1 MVTTSVYK
9 IYCKDGSVTYFYIG
23 STTNIKVKRAIH
35 KRNLHVKPESILSK
49 TINAN
54 GGWENWKMDVIE
66 IFDCNNRKEAIQREH
81 YWYKIT
87 SSSIF
92 PQNSSEIP
100 QNSLIFPQNLLN
112 FPQNLLNFPQN
123 SLKNDEVIQSLPI
136 NELDC
141 IYCKKHFSRKD
152 NLKRHSQ
159 ICKSKLLIEEQIAN
173 NQLVLGNTTSNI
185 LTNPTTSTTS
195 HPSNVLANS
204 NSMNN
209 NSNNTIIT
217 NNITNPVTI
226 IPLGQE
232 NLVEFFTD
240 EEQLR
245 ILKKMFGCFIYLI
258 EYVHFSG
265 KFPQFANMRITNLRS
280 NTAYVYDE
288 CDKKFVAHDQN
299 EVIAEVISERLMDIT
314 NFFDNV
320 KDKLS
325 AKEVTKLT
333 ELIND
338 LEEQRIK
345 YKEYLRKVKFML
357 YNKRHMVND
366 QNT

>member
-1 MVTTSVYK
+1 MPRIDYTKTIIYK
-9 IYCKDGSVTYFYIG
+9 IYCKDKHVDFLYIN
-23 STTNIKVKRAIH
+23 STTDFVKRKYNH
-35 KRNLHVKPESILSK
+35 KRDLELNPQYLLSS
-49 TINAN
+49 TINDN
-54 GGWENWKMDVIE
+54 GGWNNWKIE
-66 IFDCNNRKEAIQREH
+66 IIEEYSCNSRKEANDREQ
-81 YWYKIT
+81 YWYNKLNCSKLIEKQP
-87 SSSIF
+87 SI
-92 PQNSSEIP
+92 S
-100 QNSLIFPQNLLN
+100 
-112 FPQNLLNFPQN
+112 
-123 SLKNDEVIQSLPI
+123 
-136 NELDC
+136 ELDC

-152 NLKRHSQ
+152 NLKRHLQ
-159 ICKSKLLIEEQIAN
+159 ICKSKQIFEEQIAN
-173 NQLVLGNTTSNI
+173 NKLI
-185 LTNPTTSTTS
+185 LTNPVNPAVMTPNSLTAYA
-195 HPSNVLANS
+195 PNVLANTTANANS
-204 NSMNN
+204 NSMNT
-209 NSNNTIIT
+209 NSHNNTIIT

-325 AKEVTKLT
+325 EKEVTKIT

-345 YKEYLRKVKFML
+345 YKEYLRKVKFMM
-357 YNKRHMVND
+357 YNKRHMVNV
-366 QNT
+366 QE

>member
-1 MVTTSVYK
+1 MVNYSNISVYK
-9 IYCKDGSVTYFYIG
+9 IYCKDPSIIYFYIG
-23 STTNIKVKRAIH
+23 STTNIIVKRSIH
-35 KRNLHVKPESILSK
+35 KRNLVSKPNDFLS
-49 TINAN
+49 TMINNN
-54 GGWENWKMDVIE
+54 GGWDNWKMDIIE
-66 IFDCNNRKEAIQREH
+66 KYNCKTKSESIAREQ
-81 YWYKIT
+81 YWY
-87 SSSIF
+87 
-92 PQNSSEIP
+92 
-100 QNSLIFPQNLLN
+100 NLLN
-112 FPQNLLNFPQN
+112 SAPPQNINN
-123 SLKNDEVIQSLPI
+123 NAIDIQQILSPT
-136 NELDC
+136 DC

-185 LTNPTTSTTS
+185 LTNPTTLTTS

-325 AKEVTKLT
+325 AKEVTKIT

-357 YNKRHMVND
+357 YNKRHMVNV
-366 QNT
+366 QEL

>member
-9 IYCKDGSVTYFYIG
+9 IYCKDSYVTYFYIG
-23 STTNIKVKRAIH
+23 SSSNIKVKRAIH

-81 YWYKIT
+81 YWYKLT

-92 PQNSSEIP
+92 PQTSSEIP
-100 QNSLIFPQNLLN
+100 QNSLI

-159 ICKSKLLIEEQIAN
+159 ICKSKQLIEEQKAN
-173 NQLVLGNTTSNI
+173 NQFVIATTTSNI
-185 LTNPTTSTTS
+185 LTNPTTITAS
-195 HPSNVLANS
+195 HTPNVLANTN
-204 NSMNN
+204 NSTN
-209 NSNNTIIT
+209 NSNNTNNTII

-232 NLVEFFTD
+232 NLVEFFSD
-240 EEQLR
+240 EEQVR
-245 ILKKMFGCFIYLI
+245 ILKKMFSCFIYLI

-280 NTAYVYDE
+280 NTAYLYDE
-288 CDKKFVAHDQN
+288 GDKKFVAHDQS
-299 EVIAEVISERLMDIT
+299 EVIAEVISERLTDIS
-314 NFFDNV
+314 NFFENV
-320 KDKLS
+320 KDKLNE
-325 AKEVTKLT
+325 KEVNKITA
-333 ELIND
+333 LINE
-338 LEEQRIK
+338 LEEQRLK
-345 YKEYLRKVKFML
+345 YTEYQRKLKFML

-366 QNT
+366 QNN

>member
-1 MVTTSVYK
+1 
-9 IYCKDGSVTYFYIG
+9 
-23 STTNIKVKRAIH
+23 
-35 KRNLHVKPESILSK
+35 
-49 TINAN
+49 
-54 GGWENWKMDVIE
+54 
-66 IFDCNNRKEAIQREH
+66 
-81 YWYKIT
+81 
-87 SSSIF
+87 
-92 PQNSSEIP
+92 
-100 QNSLIFPQNLLN
+100 
-112 FPQNLLNFPQN
+112 
-123 SLKNDEVIQSLPI
+123 
-136 NELDC
+136 
-141 IYCKKHFSRKD
+141 
-152 NLKRHSQ
+152 LKRHLQ
-159 ICKSKLLIEEQIAN
+159 ICKSKQIFEEHN
-173 NQLVLGNTTSNI
+173 KLI
-185 LTNPTTSTTS
+185 LTNPVNPAVITPNSLTSYA
-195 HPSNVLANS
+195 PNVLANTTANANS
-204 NSMNN
+204 NSMNT
-209 NSNNTIIT
+209 NSHNNTIIT

-325 AKEVTKLT
+325 EKEVTKLT

-345 YKEYLRKVKFML
+345 YKEYLRKVKFMM
-357 YNKRHMVND
+357 YNKRHMVNV
-366 QNT
+366 QE

>member
-1 MVTTSVYK
+1 MVNYSDITIYK
-9 IYCKDGSVTYFYIG
+9 IYCKDPSVTYFYIG
-23 STTNIKVKRAIH
+23 STTNIYAKRAIH
-35 KRNLHVKPESILSK
+35 KRNSQLKPDDFLSVM
-49 TINAN
+49 INDN
-54 GGWENWKMDVIE
+54 GGWENWKMDIIE
-66 IFDCNNRKEAIQREH
+66 KYKCNSRAEAIAREQ
-81 YWYKIT
+81 YWY
-87 SSSIF
+87 
-92 PQNSSEIP
+92 
-100 QNSLIFPQNLLN
+100 NLLN
-112 FPQNLLNFPQN
+112 TSTPLPQNIP
-123 SLKNDEVIQSLPI
+123 KNQEIQQLQTSI

-185 LTNPTTSTTS
+185 LTNPTTLTTS

>member
-9 IYCKDGSVTYFYIG
+9 IYCKDSSVTYFYIG

-54 GGWENWKMDVIE
+54 GGWENWHMDVIE

-81 YWYKIT
+81 YWYKLIN
-87 SSSIF
+87 SSFF

-112 FPQNLLNFPQN
+112 FPQN
-123 SLKNDEVIQSLPI
+123 SLKNDEVIQTQPSI
-136 NELDC
+136 SELDC

-152 NLKRHSQ
+152 NLKRHLQ
-159 ICKSKLLIEEQIAN
+159 ICKSKQIFEEQIAN
-173 NQLVLGNTTSNI
+173 NKLI
-185 LTNPTTSTTS
+185 LTNPVNPAVMTPNSLTAYA
-195 HPSNVLANS
+195 PNVLANTTANANS
-204 NSMNN
+204 NSMNT
-209 NSNNTIIT
+209 NSHNNTIIT

-325 AKEVTKLT
+325 EKEVTKIT

-345 YKEYLRKVKFML
+345 YKEYLRKVKFMM
-357 YNKRHMVND
+357 YNKRHMVNV
-366 QNT
+366 QE

>member
-1 MVTTSVYK
+1 MVNYSDITIYK
-9 IYCKDGSVTYFYIG
+9 IYCKDPSVTYFYIG
-23 STTNIKVKRAIH
+23 STTNIYAKRAIH
-35 KRNLHVKPESILSK
+35 KRNLHVKPDDFLSVM
-49 TINAN
+49 INDN
-54 GGWENWKMDVIE
+54 GGWENWKMDIIE
-66 IFDCNNRKEAIQREH
+66 KYGCKSRVEAITREQH
-81 YWYKIT
+81 WY
-87 SSSIF
+87 
-92 PQNSSEIP
+92 
-100 QNSLIFPQNLLN
+100 NLLN
-112 FPQNLLNFPQN
+112 SSQSLLQN
-123 SLKNDEVIQSLPI
+123 SHKNDEVIQTQPSI
-136 NELDC
+136 SELDC

-152 NLKRHSQ
+152 NLKRHLQ
-159 ICKSKLLIEEQIAN
+159 ICKSKQIFEEHN
-173 NQLVLGNTTSNI
+173 KLI
-185 LTNPTTSTTS
+185 LTNPVNPAVITPNSLTSYA
-195 HPSNVLANS
+195 PNVLANTTANANS
-204 NSMNN
+204 NSMNT
-209 NSNNTIIT
+209 NSHNNTIIT

-325 AKEVTKLT
+325 EKEVTKLT

-345 YKEYLRKVKFML
+345 YKEYLRKVKFMM
-357 YNKRHMVND
+357 YNKRHMVNV
-366 QNT
+366 QE

>member
-1 MVTTSVYK
+1 MVNYSNISVYK
-9 IYCKDGSVTYFYIG
+9 IYCKDPSIIYFYIG
-23 STTNIKVKRAIH
+23 STTNIIVKRSIH
-35 KRNLHVKPESILSK
+35 KRNLVSKPNDFLS
-49 TINAN
+49 TMINNN
-54 GGWENWKMDVIE
+54 GGWDNWKMDIIE
-66 IFDCNNRKEAIQREH
+66 KYNCKTKSESIAREQ
-81 YWYKIT
+81 YWY
-87 SSSIF
+87 
-92 PQNSSEIP
+92 
-100 QNSLIFPQNLLN
+100 NLLN
-112 FPQNLLNFPQN
+112 SAPPQNINN
-123 SLKNDEVIQSLPI
+123 NAIDIQQILSPT
-136 NELDC
+136 DC

-185 LTNPTTSTTS
+185 LTNPTTLTTS